1 MNDLQDFKV
10 KIVMDFSSGPETI
23 ELVRKA
29 ESAQEIKN
37 QLASR
42 LNPGQGKAVVPLVD
56 QETGELL
63 FIHSMKFGHA
73 RVTGVDK

>member
-1 MNDLQDFKV
+1 MNDLQDFTV
-10 KIVMDFSSGPETI
+10 EIVMDFSSGPERL

-29 ESAQEIKN
+29 ESAQEVKN
-37 QLASR
+37 QLANR

-56 QETGELL
+56 QESGELL

-73 RVTGVDK
+73 RVTGVDE

>member
-1 MNDLQDFKV
+1 MNDLQDFNV

-29 ESAQEIKN
+29 ESAQELKN
-37 QLASR
+37 QLANR
-42 LNPGQGKAVVPLVD
+42 LNPGQGKAVVPIVD
-56 QETGELL
+56 QESGELL

-73 RVTGVDK
+73 RVNARDQ